1 PSGLLRE
8 HRIAEGVWGRLV
20 VRDGALTF
28 VFDGETASPSS
39 LVTAPGEQ
47 IIPPGVPHHVV
58 IGGAVR
64 FVVEFYRPPAGD
76 TVTA

>member
-1 PSGLLRE
+1 MCTAPRSLPDGLHLVRTTREFDETTVPSGLLRE

-39 LVTAPGEQ
+39 LVTA
-47 IIPPGVPHHVV
+47 
-58 IGGAVR
+58 
-64 FVVEFYRPPAGD
+64 
-76 TVTA
+76 